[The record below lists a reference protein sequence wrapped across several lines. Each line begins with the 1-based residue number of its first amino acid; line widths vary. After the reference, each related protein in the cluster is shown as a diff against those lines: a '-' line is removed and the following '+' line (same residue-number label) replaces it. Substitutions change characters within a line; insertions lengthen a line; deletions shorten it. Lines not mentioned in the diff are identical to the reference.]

1 MDNLHRYLQ
10 MAMDWG
16 VIFVPKL
23 IMTFI
28 IIWVGFRVIHK
39 LNEITSQVLTARK
52 VDSTIK
58 PFFASLVDVGLKFVL
73 FLVVGSIFGFEIS
86 AIITLVSAL
95 AFAVGLALQGSLGHL
110 ASGILILILK
120 PYKVGDEIK
129 IGETEGHVDEIQVF
143 STIIRTRDNR
153 RVFIP
158 NGLVTSGT
166 VTNMSG
172 QGTRRVDMTIIV
184 DEPNSVKK
192 IKLALER
199 AVGSCSMVLQSPA
212 PEIFMDKFDSNNLFF
227 AVRPWCASENYWQ
240 VWGFIHEAIKIEFDK
255 ENLIGNVHYVQLI
268 NKRADVF
275 DHEL

>member
-1 MDNLHRYLQ
+1 MV
-10 MAMDWG
+10 MDWS

-23 IMTFI
+23 ILSFL
-28 IIWVGFRVIHK
+28 IIWIGFRIIHK
-39 LNEITSQVLTARK
+39 LNEITNHVLTTRK

-73 FLVVGSIFGFEIS
+73 FLIVGGIFGFEVG

-129 IGETEGHVDEIQVF
+129 IGETEGHVEEIQVF

-166 VTNMSG
+166 VTNMSC

-184 DEPNSVKK
+184 DEPNSVEK
-192 IKLALER
+192 IKAVLER
-199 AVGSCSMVLQSPA
+199 AVSSCAMVLKTPA
-212 PEIFMDKFDSNNLFF
+212 PEIFMDKFDSNNLYF
-227 AVRPWCASENYWQ
+227 AVRPWCAAENYWQ
-240 VWGFIHEAIKIEFDK
+240 VWGFVHEAIKIEFDK
-255 ENLIGNVHYVQLI
+255 QNLVGNVHYVQLI

-275 DHEL
+275 DVQ

>member
-16 VIFVPKL
+16 VVFIPKL
-23 IMTFI
+23 LMSFI
-28 IIWVGFRVIHK
+28 IIWVGFKVIHK
-39 LNEITSQVLTARK
+39 LNELTSQVLTARR

-73 FLVVGSIFGFEIS
+73 FLIVGSIFGFEIS

-129 IGETEGHVDEIQVF
+129 IGETDGHVDEIQVF

-166 VTNMSG
+166 VTNISG
-172 QGTRRVDMTIIV
+172 LGTRRVDMTIMV
-184 DEPNSVKK
+184 DEPNGVEKVKS
-192 IKLALER
+192 ALER
-199 AVGSCSMVLQSPA
+199 AVKSCPMVLATPA
-212 PEIFMDKFDSNNLFF
+212 PEIFMEKFDSNNLFF
-227 AVRPWCASENYWQ
+227 VVRPWCASENYWE
-240 VWGFIHEAIKIEFDK
+240 VWGFVHEAIKNEFDTA
-255 ENLIGNVHYVQLI
+255 NLIGNVHYIQMI
-268 NKRADVF
+268 NKRSEVF
-275 DHEL
+275 DN